1 MEHVLLCFVILGIWT
16 LRTAI
21 VPVEDILY
29 IAFNIQSRFTLG
41 KDIQLLDCAKSLFL
55 SLRCSSHSH
64 LCPDA
69 AEY

>member
-1 MEHVLLCFVILGIWT
+1 MKHILCFILGIWT

-21 VPVEDILY
+21 VAVEDILY
-29 IAFNIQSRFTLG
+29 IAFNIKSRITPG
-41 KDIQLLDCAKSLFL
+41 KDIQLLDCVKCLFL
-55 SLRCSSHSH
+55 SVRCSSHSH